1 MGTHPI
7 FESDFDCLTE
17 KPDGT
22 MNETDLLGD
31 VSTVSLPG
39 NDTLA
44 NIETDLLMDETKTE
58 TIVEERSSDYDDGEV
73 TFKLP
78 QIAKEHSS
86 DELPK
91 PAIATDKR
99 DRDEKLAERLQKK
112 LVDPQSPSNSP
123 MVKKMKPED
132 KDVENDEQ
140 PLPVPKGSYN
150 MEFDKFD
157 DPNFNPFETKT
168 KVQNNF
174 DTDAASAT
182 TTTSPVAANEEPVS
196 KEEETPVKETT
207 DEPGD
212 EALNELNA
220 TFDAPKR
227 KPPVLGK
234 NRKPA
239 SAKKTTQNKKPV
251 MPSPPKDSVETGEE
265 ETLPPS
271 KGAYAVDFDKFDDPN
286 FNPFETKTKVV
297 DKFEVEKIAPAEEVN
312 TVEEVVN
319 DNDVGATNELN
330 TTFEPPKR
338 KPPTLGKNRKPIKKK
353 VTAPKPKPVPPPPS
367 ATVDDEEAP
376 LPKTGAYAIDFDK
389 CWWF

>member
-1 MGTHPI
+1 MGDHILSFVETMEKPPKNS
-7 FESDFDCLTE
+7 FMKKMVSAYFKRKSLE

-123 MVKKMKPED
+123 MVKKMKRSFTVEKEPED

-174 DTDAASAT
+174 DTDAAT
-182 TTTSPVAANEEPVS
+182 TTTSPVADNEEPAS

-227 KPPVLGK
+227 EPPVMGK

-239 SAKKTTQNKKPV
+239 SAKKTTPKKRPV
-251 MPSPPKDSVETGEE
+251 MPSPPKDSVETGEEE

-286 FNPFETKTKVV
+286 FNPFVTKTKVV
-297 DKFEVEKIAPAEEVN
+297 DKF
-312 TVEEVVN
+312 
-319 DNDVGATNELN
+319 
-330 TTFEPPKR
+330 
-338 KPPTLGKNRKPIKKK
+338 
-353 VTAPKPKPVPPPPS
+353 
-367 ATVDDEEAP
+367 DEADAP
-376 LPKTGAYAIDFDK
+376 LPAKGAYNVDFDK
-389 CWWF
+389 FD